1 MRWTDRQRQVRSDR
15 IAEALREC
23 GVLWLVFANLDR
35 LVDGPFTLG
44 WSVANTA
51 FGLVL
56 WGIGI
61 YIELKE
67 VKRADS

>member
-1 MRWTDRQRQVRSDR
+1 M
-15 IAEALREC
+15 
-23 GVLWLVFANLDR
+23 LWLVFANLDR